1 MLACATG
8 ITLLIASVYMSLD
21 DEKATYFQRFYT
33 SLDDSQQQTYRSIVR
48 ERLMIYITGM
58 VVGVVA
64 GITYYLSTKDKYRF
78 CKFLCIVYGLKLG
91 IYYVSPKKP
100 LMLYSLTEERQVKAW
115 ADIYTHMKKRWV
127 TSLFVGF
134 IGYLLL
140 GAGL

>member
-64 GITYYLSTKDKYRF
+64 GITYYLSTKDKY
-78 CKFLCIVYGLKLG
+78 L
-91 IYYVSPKKP
+91 
-100 LMLYSLTEERQVKAW
+100 SL
-115 ADIYTHMKKRWV
+115 IH
-127 TSLFVGF
+127 
-134 IGYLLL
+134 I
-140 GAGL
+140 